1 MVGGS
6 IGSSFKL
13 PLAAGLSVP
22 MKTQK
27 SVTRAAASRAA
38 TPQITFIEDDG
49 EARFTSRGGKHHL
62 HLRGETS
69 RMARE
74 MAERAGLTVEEFVVR
89 AINARHAALV
99 PPVPPTSAD
108 DFARQVASLRGRAR
122 ELTANALG
130 AAAIV
135 EDNKDRI
142 WDSSSQHLG
151 GWSDNVITAADAL
164 VDMINGLEWD
174 LKKHGLIPI
183 SEEEAK
189 RYREAVASVAAA
201 ASAAA

>member
-1 MVGGS
+1 
-6 IGSSFKL
+6 
-13 PLAAGLSVP
+13 
-22 MKTQK
+22 MKTQQ

-99 PPVPPTSAD
+99 PPVPPTSAED
-108 DFARQVASLRGRAR
+108 SGTVRG
-122 ELTANALG
+122 ELGERILAIAKAEGITAGECINRMLEGAPAALG
-130 AAAIV
+130 Q
-135 EDNKDRI
+135 R
-142 WDSSSQHLG
+142 G
-151 GWSDNVITAADAL
+151 MTIT
-164 VDMINGLEWD
+164 
-174 LKKHGLIPI
+174 LKLTPAQGRC
-183 SEEEAK
+183 AK
-189 RYREAVASVAAA
+189 AAA
-201 ASAAA
+201 ALVTESGDVNEWAMEWVVNGLRAELESVPDKLRELLGVAC